1 MYDTLIMQ
9 NMSPAGSVTLLVL
22 FSGVVMGGVQF
33 WFSMWLGVVFSVD
46 RPDGQRCGGLGV
58 CQCC

>member
-22 FSGVVMGGVQF
+22 FSGVVMGGVQC
-33 WFSMWLGVVFSVD
+33 WFSMWIGVVFSVD
-46 RPDGQRCGGLGV
+46 RPGSQRC
-58 CQCC
+58 